1 MADKGNF
8 KGNLSN
14 PPENRVFRQI
24 RARRHGREQ
33 EEVRMDVTSIL
44 KMKGADVLTIV
55 PDATVA
61 EACTVLRDNYI
72 GAVVVV
78 DADGGIAGILSERD
92 VAVALP
98 NIGGDLG
105 ATPVSEIMT
114 ADVITC
120 TPDIT
125 VQGVLD
131 IMVANG
137 IRHLPVEDGGRLV
150 GVVSLRDMVANWF
163 GAIPGADMAPL
174 EAASA

>member
-1 MADKGNF
+1 
-8 KGNLSN
+8 
-14 PPENRVFRQI
+14 
-24 RARRHGREQ
+24 
-33 EEVRMDVTSIL
+33 MDVTSIL
-44 KMKGADVLTIV
+44 NMKGADVLTIA
-55 PDATVA
+55 PDASVA
-61 EACTVLRDNYI
+61 EACGVLRDNYV

-78 DADGGIAGILSERD
+78 DAEGGVAGILSERD

-98 NIGGDLG
+98 ELG
-105 ATPVSEIMT
+105 SGLGTTPVSEIMT

-120 TPDIT
+120 APDIT

-163 GAIPGADMAPL
+163 GAIPGADMASL
-174 EAASA
+174 ETAPA

>member
-1 MADKGNF
+1 
-8 KGNLSN
+8 
-14 PPENRVFRQI
+14 
-24 RARRHGREQ
+24 
-33 EEVRMDVTSIL
+33 MDVTSIL
-44 KMKGADVLTIV
+44 NMKGADVLTIA
-55 PDATVA
+55 PDASVA
-61 EACTVLRDNYI
+61 EACGVLRDNYV

-78 DADGGIAGILSERD
+78 DAEGGVAGILSERD

-98 NIGGDLG
+98 ELG
-105 ATPVSEIMT
+105 SGLGTTPVSEIMT

-120 TPDIT
+120 APDIT

-163 GAIPGADMAPL
+163 GAIPGADMASLVTAP
-174 EAASA
+174 A

>member
-1 MADKGNF
+1 
-8 KGNLSN
+8 
-14 PPENRVFRQI
+14 
-24 RARRHGREQ
+24 
-33 EEVRMDVTSIL
+33 MDVTSIL
-44 KMKGADVLTIV
+44 KMKGAEVLTIAA
-55 PDATVA
+55 DATVA
-61 EACTVLRDNYI
+61 EACAVLRDNYI

-78 DADGGIAGILSERD
+78 DAAGAIAGILSERD

-98 NIGGDLG
+98 DLGGDLG
-105 ATPVSEIMT
+105 ATTVSEIMT

-120 TPDIT
+120 APDIT

-163 GAIPGADMAPL
+163 GAIPGVDMTSL
-174 EAASA
+174 ETTPA